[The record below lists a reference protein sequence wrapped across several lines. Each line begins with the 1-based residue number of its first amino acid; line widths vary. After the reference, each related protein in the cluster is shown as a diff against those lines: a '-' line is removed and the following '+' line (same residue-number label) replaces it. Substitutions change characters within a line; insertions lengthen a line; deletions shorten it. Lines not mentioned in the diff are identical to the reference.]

1 MNVPDLSKK
10 KMTEFISSLRR
21 IEFVTRSPKETVD
34 CIKKTSLVST
44 ILMINEVRVI
54 ISPCPFNYMI
64 YMISRSKKCQSIWFK
79 VIGSPDALT
88 LRRRSLFAA
97 LMVSLNRGARGRA
110 VMVFLTTGEHLS
122 NGPEQMEL

>member
-1 MNVPDLSKK
+1 MLTMNVPDLSKK

-54 ISPCPFNYMI
+54 IPHCPFNYMI
-64 YMISRSKKCQSIWFK
+64 YMISRSKNANLSD
-79 VIGSPDALT
+79 SRPLALQM
-88 LRRRSLFAA
+88 RSHCGGVLS
-97 LMVSLNRGARGRA
+97 SL
-110 VMVFLTTGEHLS
+110 
-122 NGPEQMEL
+122 P

>member
-64 YMISRSKKCQSIWFK
+64 YMIFALVNVHLSDSR
-79 VIGSPDALT
+79 PLALQMHSH
-88 LRRRSLFAA
+88 LRPSLFAA
-97 LMVSLNRGARGRA
+97 LMVSLNQGSRGCT
-110 VMVFLTTGEHLS
+110 VMVFMTIGAYLS
-122 NGPEQMEL
+122 KRPEKMEL